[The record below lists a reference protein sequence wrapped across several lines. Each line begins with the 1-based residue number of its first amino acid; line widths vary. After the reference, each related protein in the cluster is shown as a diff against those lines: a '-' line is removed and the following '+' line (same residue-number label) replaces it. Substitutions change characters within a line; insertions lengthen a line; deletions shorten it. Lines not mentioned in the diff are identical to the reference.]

1 MKSIL
6 LIGQSNMAGRG
17 YVKDVPAIYN
27 ENIQMLRNG
36 RWQMMAEPIH
46 FDREV
51 AGIGPASSFAAAW
64 SLDHPDEKLGLIPC
78 AEGGSSI
85 DEWAEDQILTRHAL
99 SEAKFAMESSELI
112 GILWHQ
118 GENDSL
124 NGLYKEYAQKLKAVF
139 AHFRQELGLLAL
151 PIIVGELPNFLGK
164 SGFGLS
170 ATEFKEI
177 NQETK
182 KAVSEI
188 DNCYIVSAEKLKA
201 NLDGIHISAE
211 SQRQFG
217 IRYYEAFDKQMDIQH
232 SLNTEDETL
241 SKIYGRETMKNEKI
255 YLLSRDFALGE
266 ITYQTFIERLTEVSN
281 ES

>member
-17 YVKDVPAIYN
+17 YLTDVPPIYN
-27 ENIQMLRNG
+27 ERIEMLRNG

-51 AGIGPASSFAAAW
+51 AGVGPAASFASAW
-64 SLDHPDEKLGLIPC
+64 TQKHPTEKIGLIPC

-85 DEWAEDQILTRHAL
+85 DEWGADQPLTRHAL
-99 SEAKFAMESSELI
+99 TEAKFAMESSELI

-124 NGLYKEYAQKLKAVF
+124 NGRYKAYEEKLTRVF
-139 AHFRQELGLLAL
+139 EHFRKELALPEL
-151 PIIVGELPNFLGK
+151 PIIVGQLPDFLGK
-164 SGFGLS
+164 QGFGLS

-177 NQETK
+177 NQEMAK
-182 KAVSEI
+182 VVAKL
-188 DNCYIVSAEKLKA
+188 DHCYLVSAEKLTA
-201 NLDGIHISAE
+201 NPDGIHINAK

-217 IRYYEAFDKQMDIQH
+217 LRYYEAFANQNNV
-232 SLNTEDETL
+232 LNPLSHEDERL
-241 SKIYGRETMKNEKI
+241 AEIYGRETTKNEKI
-255 YLLSRDFALGE
+255 YLLSRDFALGK
-266 ITYQTFIERLTEVSN
+266 IDFQQFMERFGAVQ
-281 ES
+281 

>member
-17 YVKDVPAIYN
+17 FLKDVPTIYN
-27 ENIQMLRNG
+27 ENIEMLRNG

-64 SLDHPDEKLGLIPC
+64 SNEHPKEKIGLIPC

-85 DEWAEDQILTRHAL
+85 AEWADDQILTRHAL
-99 SEAKFAMESSELI
+99 SEAKFAMETSELI

-124 NGLYKEYAQKLKAVF
+124 NGLHEVYAEKLAAVF
-139 AHFRQELGLLAL
+139 AHFRSELGLPNL
-151 PIIVGELPNFLGK
+151 PIIVGELPEFLGK

-170 ATEFKEI
+170 ATEYQEI
-177 NQETK
+177 N
-182 KAVSEI
+182 SEI
-188 DNCYIVSAEKLKA
+188 KKVVAEDENCYLVSAEDLTS
-201 NLDGIHISAE
+201 NPDGIHIDAA
-211 SQRQFG
+211 SQRRFG
-217 IRYYEAFDKQMDIQH
+217 IRYYEAFSKKIDVLQALENEEKQ
-232 SLNTEDETL
+232 L
-241 SKIYGRETMKNEKI
+241 SQIYARQQTKNEKI
-255 YLLSRDFALGE
+255 YRLSRGFALGE
-266 ITYQTFIERLTEVSN
+266 LDFQTFMTKFGEISSE
-281 ES
+281 

>member
-17 YVKDVPAIYN
+17 YLTDVPPIYN
-27 ENIQMLRNG
+27 ERIEMLRNG

-51 AGIGPASSFAAAW
+51 AGVGPAASFASAW
-64 SLDHPDEKLGLIPC
+64 TQKHPTEKIGLIPC

-85 DEWAEDQILTRHAL
+85 DEWEADQPLTRHAL
-99 SEAKFAMESSELI
+99 TEAKFAMESSELI

-124 NGLYKEYAQKLKAVF
+124 NGRYKVYEEKLTRIF
-139 AHFRQELGLLAL
+139 EHFRKELALPEL
-151 PIIVGELPNFLGK
+151 PIIVGQLPDFLGK
-164 SGFGLS
+164 QGFGLS

-177 NQETK
+177 NQEMAK
-182 KAVSEI
+182 VVAKL
-188 DNCYIVSAEKLKA
+188 DHCYLVSAEKLTA
-201 NLDGIHISAE
+201 NPDGIHINAK

-217 IRYYEAFDKQMDIQH
+217 LRYYEAFANQNNVLSPLSD
-232 SLNTEDETL
+232 EDERL
-241 SKIYGRETMKNEKI
+241 AEIYGRETTKNEKI
-255 YLLSRDFALGE
+255 YLLSRDFALGK
-266 ITYQTFIERLTEVSN
+266 IDFQQFMERFGAVQ
-281 ES
+281 